1 MLLQTTILFQPTKLR
16 KIFDICKSLMQ
27 IFAKMGE
34 KNEEFNGKGE
44 EQSKVESQKHYNGF
58 IRSTNYIKM

>member
-16 KIFDICKSLMQ
+16 KIFDICKSSMQ

-34 KNEEFNGKGE
+34 KNEEFNGKRVIVDSRK
-44 EQSKVESQKHYNGF
+44 SKASDGLG
-58 IRSTNYIKM
+58 